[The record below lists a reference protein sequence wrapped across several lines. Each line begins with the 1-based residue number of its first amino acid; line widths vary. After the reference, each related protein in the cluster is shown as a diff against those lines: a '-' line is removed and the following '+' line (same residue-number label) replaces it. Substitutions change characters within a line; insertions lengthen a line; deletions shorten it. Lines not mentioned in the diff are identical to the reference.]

1 MPTYQ
6 YRCEKCEKGFER
18 TETISEHAEVNRNAR
33 SVGAKKGHL
42 RAGPCFCG
50 DIQEE
55 LKDSEELWSSAAG
68 SDRMDRQHTEAA
80 RTTTGAAASAGATA
94 ATAITIRCKPDMLF
108 ISRNVMLLFG

>member
-1 MPTYQ
+1 L
-6 YRCEKCEKGFER
+6 RESGKRFER
-18 TETISEHAEVNRNAR
+18 NETISEHEAVKPQCPKCG
-33 SVGAKKGHL
+33 SKKGHL

-80 RTTTGAAASAGATA
+80 RTTTGTTAAAEATTT
-94 ATAITIRCKPDMLF
+94 TARKVTDRAQIARGLRFTDASNRRIRTI
-108 ISRNVMLLFG
+108 

>member
-33 SVGAKKGHL
+33 SVGAKRVTFVPG
-42 RAGPCFCG
+42 RVFV

-108 ISRNVMLLFG
+108 ISRNVTLLFG

>member
-1 MPTYQ
+1 MP
-6 YRCEKCEKGFER
+6 
-18 TETISEHAEVNRNAR
+18 EVWEQ
-33 SVGAKKGHL
+33 KGHL
-42 RAGPCFCG
+42 RAGLCFRG

-94 ATAITIRCKPDMLF
+94 VTAITIRCKPDMLF
-108 ISRNVMLLFG
+108 ISRNVTLLFG

>member
-1 MPTYQ
+1 MPEVWEQ
-6 YRCEKCEKGFER
+6 KG
-18 TETISEHAEVNRNAR
+18 SP
-33 SVGAKKGHL
+33 
-42 RAGPCFCG
+42 AGPCFCG

-108 ISRNVMLLFG
+108 ISRNVPLLTIGRAPGRNLV

>member
-1 MPTYQ
+1 MP
-6 YRCEKCEKGFER
+6 
-18 TETISEHAEVNRNAR
+18 EVWEQE
-33 SVGAKKGHL
+33 GHL
-42 RAGPCFCG
+42 RSGPFLRG

-108 ISRNVMLLFG
+108 ISRNVTLLFG